1 MRHIFSILL
10 QNEAGALLRVAGL
23 FSSRG
28 YNIESLTVA
37 PTEDESVSRL
47 TVVTEGSDQVIT
59 QIYKQLSKLVD
70 VIDLANLTGGSHHER
85 ELIFVKFASD
95 EIARDQVEECAE
107 RYGALILEDDD
118 HHVILQLVGTG
129 LEVADFMQETARF
142 KGCVEVVRGG
152 VTAIASGNQ
161 ILSGVS

>member
-28 YNIESLTVA
+28 YNIDSLTVA
-37 PTEDESVSRL
+37 PTDDESVSRL
-47 TVVTEGSDQVIT
+47 TVVTEGSDAVVT

-70 VIDLANLTGGSHHER
+70 VVDLANLTGGSHHER
-85 ELIFVKFASD
+85 ELIFVKFASAD
-95 EIARDQVEECAE
+95 VVRDVLEECAE
-107 RYGALILEDDD
+107 RYGAQILEDDD
-118 HHVILQLVGTG
+118 DHVILQLVGTG
-129 LEVADFMQETARF
+129 LEVADFMQETSRF

-152 VTAIASGNQ
+152 VSAIASGAQ
-161 ILSGVS
+161 ILSGQA